1 MRLRRWLSSIEPR
14 VLRQFDRR
22 WLAWMKPWIDSHE
35 LLSFRRHPLA
45 VGVAIGVAL
54 GVIPT
59 QIEVFLVFF
68 LCVLFRGNIV
78 AATVVGWYNN
88 AFTVVPLY
96 ICAFYLGDFI
106 LPGTR
111 VLPELKNPNGDWWG
125 AFTMWVEALGLPLVV
140 GLIPIG
146 IGLGVISYFAVHL
159 LWLRPVWAR
168 AKRMREALHIQGE
181 EANDIARRS

>member
-1 MRLRRWLSSIEPR
+1 MKFRRWLASIEPR
-14 VLRQFDRR
+14 ALREFDRP
-22 WLAWMKPWIDSHE
+22 WLSWMKPWIDSHE
-35 LLSFRRHPLA
+35 LLSFRRYPLA
-45 VGVAIGVAL
+45 IGVAIGVAL

-111 VLPELKNPNGDWWG
+111 VIPELKNPDGDWWG
-125 AFTMWVEALGLPLVV
+125 AFNMWIEALGLPLIV

-146 IGLGVISYFAVHL
+146 LTLGAISYFAVHFF
-159 LWLRPVWAR
+159 WLRPVWAR
-168 AKRMREALHIQGE
+168 AKRIRALRAKQ
-181 EANDIARRS
+181 

>member
-14 VLRQFDRR
+14 VLRQFDRA
-22 WLAWMKPWIDSHE
+22 WLSWMKPWIDSHE

-45 VGVAIGVAL
+45 IGVAIGVAL

-59 QIEVFLVFF
+59 QLEVFLVFF

-96 ICAFYLGDFI
+96 VCAFYLGDFI

-111 VLPELKNPNGDWWG
+111 TLPELKNPVGDWWG
-125 AFTMWVEALGLPLVV
+125 AFQMWVDALGLPLVV

-146 IGLGVISYFAVHL
+146 LGLGVISYFAVHL

-168 AKRMREALHIQGE
+168 AKRMR
-181 EANDIARRS
+181 ARKSSL